1 VENSAET
8 IESYITRFPPDLGK
22 LLKNVQ
28 FTIRKAAP
36 EAVETIKYGMPTY
49 LLNGNLIFFAGYPT
63 YISVYPRTAAMEK
76 VKEKIA
82 RYESGRGTLKF
93 PIDEPIPYGL
103 IGELVTIRVA
113 ESRAEAEA
121 KENAEKAKPAKA
133 TAAVA
138 KGKALKAKPAK
149 APAKAIAI
157 AAKAKAA
164 KAKPAKAKPAKAK
177 PAKVKAAKPAK
188 AVKKATAKK
197 TAAKKSAGKKTAGKK
212 AGRKKA
218 SARAKNNT
226 RR

>member
-121 KENAEKAKPAKA
+121 KEKAEKAKPAKVS
-133 TAAVA
+133 AAA
-138 KGKALKAKPAK
+138 KAKPAK
-149 APAKAIAI
+149 APAKGKAPAT
-157 AAKAKAA
+157 AKAA
-164 KAKPAKAKPAKAK
+164 KAKPAKPKSAKAKPAKAK
-177 PAKVKAAKPAK
+177 ATAKPAKAKSAKAKAAKPAK
-188 AVKKATAKK
+188 KAARKKSAAKK
-197 TAAKKSAGKKTAGKK
+197 TARKTAG
-212 AGRKKA
+212 RK
-218 SARAKNNT
+218 
-226 RR
+226 

>member
-1 VENSAET
+1 MENSAET

-121 KENAEKAKPAKA
+121 KEKAEKAKPAKGKA
-133 TAAVA
+133 PASAKAAPAKAA
-138 KGKALKAKPAK
+138 KGKAAKSK
-149 APAKAIAI
+149 PAKAIAK
-157 AAKAKAA
+157 AAPAKAA
-164 KAKPAKAKPAKAK
+164 KG
-177 PAKVKAAKPAK
+177 KAAKSKPVKAIAK
-188 AVKKATAKK
+188 AAKKAAGKKTSVKKA
-197 TAAKKSAGKKTAGKK
+197 AGKKTAVKK

-218 SARAKNNT
+218 GARAKSST